1 MPALRRLMSQIILL
15 PVLDRQISRYKRAFY
30 FRDYDNFDVDQYVR
44 DVDTVDLINVY
55 IESIDIHEEAVNCM
69 SILKNGNKNAH
80 IKKKETIGLKDNNG
94 MRDVSSF
101 MNDAVYFILLSK
113 VTTSSPFNSFF
124 NYYFRGKGKVGYRK
138 CGVKSSGKAR

>member
-1 MPALRRLMSQIILL
+1 MPALRWLMSQIILL

-44 DVDTVDLINVY
+44 DVDRVDLINVY
-55 IESIDIHEEAVNCM
+55 NESIDIHEEAVNCM

-113 VTTSSPFNSFF
+113 VTTSSPFNSFLIIIF
-124 NYYFRGKGKVGYRK
+124 EEKGK
-138 CGVKSSGKAR
+138 